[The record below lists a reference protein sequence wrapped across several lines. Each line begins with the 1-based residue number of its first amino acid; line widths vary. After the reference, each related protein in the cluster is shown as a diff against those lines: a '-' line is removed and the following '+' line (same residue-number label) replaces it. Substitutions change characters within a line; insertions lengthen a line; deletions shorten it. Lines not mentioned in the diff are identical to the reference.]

1 MTLFKILYTVIMK
14 KIIWLGSSYRRIL
27 EFPEEARE
35 IAGRELHEVQYGRMP
50 SDWKSIVGI
59 GTGVIEIR
67 IHNPNEHRVLYVAR
81 FKKAIY
87 VLHAFQ
93 KQTQQITLKDLKVA
107 RKAYAQIKNDAKE
120 KSERRNVSR
129 RL

>member
-1 MTLFKILYTVIMK
+1 M
-14 KIIWLGSSYRRIL
+14 
-27 EFPEEARE
+27 EA
-35 IAGRELHEVQYGRMP
+35 
-50 SDWKSIVGI
+50 
-59 GTGVIEIR
+59 VIEEFSNFLKKQEKLREESFMKFSTAECHPIGRVR